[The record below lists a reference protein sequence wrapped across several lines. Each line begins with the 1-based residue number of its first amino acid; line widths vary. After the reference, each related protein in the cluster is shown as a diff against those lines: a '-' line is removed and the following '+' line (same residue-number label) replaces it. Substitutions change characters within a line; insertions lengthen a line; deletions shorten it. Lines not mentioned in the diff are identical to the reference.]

1 MVPNVLKDHNTLVF
15 RVKQSKKS
23 PRLFVTF
30 FISNCTVS
38 CMSYTQG
45 EKKRKEK
52 RKEKRKK
59 ERKKRKKKKQEES

>member
-1 MVPNVLKDHNTLVF
+1 MVPNVLKNHNALVF

-23 PRLFVTF
+23 LRLFVTF

-52 RKEKRKK
+52 RKK
-59 ERKKRKKKKQEES
+59 EEEY